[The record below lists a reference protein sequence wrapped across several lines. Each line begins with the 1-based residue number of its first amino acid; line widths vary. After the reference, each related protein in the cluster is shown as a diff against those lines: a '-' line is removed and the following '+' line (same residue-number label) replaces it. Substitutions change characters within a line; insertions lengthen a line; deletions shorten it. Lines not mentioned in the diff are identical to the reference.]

1 MGLGG
6 RLLWQEGG
14 GVAQFTVKKSSLGKL
29 VSHIVVLLT

>member
-14 GVAQFTVKKSSLGKL
+14 VDQFTVKKSSLGKL